1 MVVNE
6 GEGARLEC
14 NATGFPVPDVVWIKA
29 GEEFT
34 GQEVRAQLTIDAHK
48 CTCTSVYLR
57 EFHFLNTS
65 IYICNSS
72 TVILVSLYNT
82 PSIVQ

>member
-34 GQEVRAQLTIDAHK
+34 GQEVREKLTMDTQYVHK
-48 CTCTSVYLR
+48 CI
-57 EFHFLNTS
+57 F
-65 IYICNSS
+65 
-72 TVILVSLYNT
+72 
-82 PSIVQ
+82 